1 VTAVDDPAA
10 RRALVSPHAVALLV
24 LAAAAW
30 ITLALVAGSDMT
42 AASTFLPAWALMMTA
57 MMLPAVAPVASL
69 YVRTI
74 PGGSQVR
81 LLGFVAG
88 YLLVWSVSAVP
99 AYALSLLVM
108 HQISPHPLAARL
120 TAAGIFAVCGVY
132 QLTGLKDRCLRH
144 CRSPLGQ
151 LMRYASYDGP
161 ARDLRVGMHHA
172 AYCLGCC
179 WALMLLLFA
188 FGTMTLLAALGLCVL
203 VVMEKLSPAGRQVS
217 RLISVAALGLA
228 VVALFAPAIA
238 PGLAP
243 MMAPPGGM

>member
-1 VTAVDDPAA
+1 
-10 RRALVSPHAVALLV
+10 
-24 LAAAAW
+24 
-30 ITLALVAGSDMT
+30 
-42 AASTFLPAWALMMTA
+42 

-74 PGGSQVR
+74 PDGSHRR

-88 YLLVWSVSAVP
+88 YLLVWTASAVP

-108 HQISPHPLAARL
+108 HQISPHPTAARL

-161 ARDLRVGMHHA
+161 GRDLRVGLHHA

-203 VVMEKLSPAGRQVS
+203 VVVEKLAPAGRQVS
-217 RLISVAALGLA
+217 RLIGVAALGLA
-228 VVALFAPAIA
+228 VVALFVPELA

-243 MMAPPGGM
+243 MMPSPGGM